1 MTLIN
6 QAFSF
11 FIDPSAASNTAILSI
26 SSIGLY
32 FVYRPAATNNLS
44 GQVRPGVS
52 MYFVDTVN
60 GVPNLAN
67 TDLYNNIARVEW
79 EGVQTSSDATKET
92 RFTFPH
98 PIEVATGRT
107 YAVLINYDN
116 NEQYDLWVNRRGNNL
131 VGTNTPST
139 GPSSQYGGVMFHFN
153 NAIQDLAQITE
164 ANFASVWTP
173 IHDID
178 PVFNCYIARYAVNG
192 EPIFAM
198 NTSPNTVISTTPI
211 IYTYNANTR
220 TISVSHP
227 SPRVENIQFDPI
239 SSIKQPFVGPQQ
251 VHQASVFYP
260 GGGVTATL
268 ASTQSDVIVANPT
281 YSNGSPFLWSHIF
294 GNYTGEKYITI
305 WDHDSFDIR
314 RIISNTSASLSLK
327 LHEPTT
333 FINSTANFVISP
345 VATIDS
351 FNKAFLTG
359 SKQGLMFLRDSS
371 ANATCRFVSDAI
383 DHTLTTIVS
392 SGSGYANSDTIYI
405 FGYDYAANKI
415 TGNYPAIIKLATDTN
430 GNAAVLYFA
439 NLGAGFSNSANM
451 VVVVA
456 NSSTNAATV
465 NAATVNTSGGTGLT
479 MNVVI
484 GTTLLTEQTVNIFR
498 HCKVLDIG
506 LSDCFVSSNVTSAS
520 NTTLING
527 LTCQYYTVEDASVT
541 GGFVTYL
548 GRQTAELSLN
558 TTIDMAAM
566 ANTPVYASRS
576 NEFIIPYFGG
586 APNNLVNAL
595 DLYSNNVVVTY
606 DATINNDYVSPSIGG
621 FTTPVVAFGRYIINN
636 DDTNEYTNYGNALA
650 RGIFK
655 SISFQGQVNS
665 NTQCE
670 DIRVY
675 ITGWRYPNTD
685 IKVYARVQNS
695 NDLEQFDDEDWT
707 LLRMIGNTSSF
718 SNQIEAT
725 YGFCTEPNTAIMV
738 GAVSTINAS
747 ANITGSNTTFSSDVV
762 AGDFVKVFD
771 PLFANDNFVIAM
783 VSAVTNNTLITVD
796 SIFSTNTDVGIGGF
810 ELTNVLGKGG
820 LSIAKVSYPHQ
831 AYTYGQN
838 DNVAQYYNL
847 NRQLFHEYSTVA
859 FKVILLS
866 PSFKHVPHISSI
878 RAIGVSA

>member
-11 FIDPSAASNTAILSI
+11 YIDPSAAGNSAIVSI
-26 SSIGLY
+26 SSIGL
-32 FVYRPAATNNLS
+32 FFIYRPDAINNVS
-44 GQVRPGVS
+44 GQERPGVS
-52 MYFVDTVN
+52 MYLVDTVN
-60 GVPNLAN
+60 DVPNLAN
-67 TDLYNNIARVEW
+67 TSLYNNIARAEW
-79 EGVQTSSDATKET
+79 EAVITSSDATKET
-92 RFTFPH
+92 LFKFPT
-98 PIEVATGRT
+98 PIEVATGRK

-116 NEQYDLWVNRRGNNL
+116 NEQFEMWVNRRGNNL
-131 VGTNTPST
+131 VGTNVPST
-139 GPSSQYGGVMFHFN
+139 GPSSQYGGVLFHFN
-153 NAIQDLAQITE
+153 NSIQDLAQATV

-173 IHDID
+173 VQDID
-178 PVFNCYIARYAVNG
+178 PVFNVYVARFAVNG
-192 EPIFAM
+192 VPIFAM

-211 IYTYNANTR
+211 QYTYNANTR
-220 TISVSHP
+220 TISVTHP
-227 SPRVENIQFDPI
+227 TPRMENIQFDPI
-239 SSIKQPFVGPQQ
+239 ASIKQPFVGPQR

-260 GGGVTATL
+260 GGGVTATV

-281 YSNGSPFLWSHIF
+281 YSNGSAFLWSHIF
-294 GNYTGEKYITI
+294 GNYTGEKFITI
-305 WDHDSFDIR
+305 WDHDSFDVRKIV
-314 RIISNTSASLSLK
+314 SNTAASLSLK
-327 LHEPTT
+327 LDEATT

-351 FNKAFLTG
+351 FNKAYLTG
-359 SKQGLMFLRDSS
+359 SKQGLMFLRDST
-371 ANATCRFVSDAI
+371 ANATCRFVGDAI
-383 DHTLTTIVS
+383 DHTLTSIVS

-405 FGYDYAANKI
+405 FGYEYAANKI

-439 NLGAGFSNSANM
+439 NLGSGFSNSANL

-456 NSSTNAATV
+456 NSSAVTV
-465 NAATVNTSGGTGLT
+465 NAASVNTSGGTGLT

-506 LSDCFVSSNVTSAS
+506 LSDCFVSSNVTSAA
-520 NTTLING
+520 NTTLINS
-527 LTCQYYTVEDASVT
+527 LVTQYYTVEDSSVLS
-541 GGFVTYL
+541 GFVTYL
-548 GRQTAELSLN
+548 GRQTTELSLN
-558 TTIDMAAM
+558 TTLDFAAM

-576 NEFIIPYFGG
+576 NEFVIPYFGG
-586 APNNLVNAL
+586 APNDLVNAL
-595 DLYSNNVVVTY
+595 DLSSNNLVITY
-606 DATINNDYVSPSIGG
+606 DATINNDYTSPSIGG
-621 FTTPVVAFGRYIINN
+621 FTTPVVAFGRFIINN
-636 DDTNEYTNYGNALA
+636 DDTNEYTNHGNALA

-655 SISFQGQVNS
+655 AISFQGQVNA

-675 ITGWRYPNTD
+675 LTGWRYPNTD

-707 LLRMIGNTSSF
+707 LLKMIGNNSSF

-725 YGFCTEPNTAIMV
+725 YGFCTEPNTSIMI
-738 GAVSTINAS
+738 GSVSTINAS
-747 ANITGSNTTFSSDVV
+747 ANVTGSNTTFSSDVV
-762 AGDFVKVFD
+762 VGDFVKVYD

-783 VSAVTNNTLITVD
+783 VSAVTNNTLLTVD
-796 SIFSTNTDVGIGGF
+796 SIFSTNTDIGIGGF

-831 AYTYGQN
+831 AYTYKQN

-859 FKVILLS
+859 FKVLLLS
-866 PSFKHVPHISSI
+866 PTFKHVPHISSI